1 MEHPHASSP
10 LHHLLPVPRRAALT
24 ARAADGLVVCGRGL
38 GSKTIAMP
46 VLPVVM
52 DSQVSMA
59 ARVAKAVT
67 DGVLGFAW
75 MARLGDS
82 QVRGACR
89 RCKCR
94 VH

>member
-1 MEHPHASSP
+1 
-10 LHHLLPVPRRAALT
+10 
-24 ARAADGLVVCGRGL
+24 
-38 GSKTIAMP
+38 MP